1 MGLST
6 GGLASTF
13 SEEKA
18 ISLPV
23 GQLDKGEV
31 VAVHVEKALVLT
43 SLLIVK
49 ARNQVDNGR
58 DGVERAE
65 LSKTELITVSGLRGR
80 QNASSQYEEVKEV
93 QHDPQPVAQASG
105 LAAIWPNSC
114 VQKGLI
120 SSVGNCTLA
129 YEQQV

>member
-1 MGLST
+1 MGVST

-65 LSKTELITVSGLRGR
+65 LSKTELITLSVLRGR

-93 QHDPQPVAQASG
+93 QHDPVTHN
-105 LAAIWPNSC
+105 LWP
-114 VQKGLI
+114 KLPD
-120 SSVGNCTLA
+120 
-129 YEQQV
+129 

>member
-13 SEEKA
+13 SEKKA
-18 ISLPV
+18 ISVPV
-23 GQLDKGEV
+23 DQLDESEV

-65 LSKTELITVSGLRGR
+65 LSKTELITLRGLRGR
-80 QNASSQYEEVKEV
+80 Q
-93 QHDPQPVAQASG
+93 
-105 LAAIWPNSC
+105 
-114 VQKGLI
+114 
-120 SSVGNCTLA
+120 
-129 YEQQV
+129 